1 MKSPWFFSLFPP
13 LFSFFPP
20 SCSFSPPPP
29 THTSVSPQLCL
40 MITELLEQ
48 CDTRESRRA
57 THHQTILSIIF
68 SGLLQM
74 VLSNIEEARR
84 SDYLI
89 TLPKFTAFI
98 KYLSAG
104 SGEQVASSS
113 SVGGITTVT

>member
-1 MKSPWFFSLFPP
+1 
-13 LFSFFPP
+13 
-20 SCSFSPPPP
+20 
-29 THTSVSPQLCL
+29 

-74 VLSNIEEARR
+74 VLANIEEARR
-84 SDYLI
+84 SNYLI

-104 SGEQVASSS
+104 SGEQVTSSS
-113 SVGGITTVT
+113 SVGNNYHHLGNTAIQEKCSYLLPK